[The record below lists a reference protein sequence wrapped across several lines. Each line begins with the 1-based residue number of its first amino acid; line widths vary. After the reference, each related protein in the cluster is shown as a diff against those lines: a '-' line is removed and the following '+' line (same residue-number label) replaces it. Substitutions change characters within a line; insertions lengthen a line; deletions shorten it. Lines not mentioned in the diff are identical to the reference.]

1 MEWKMM
7 RKYGT
12 NRSLWLALALGLGT
26 ADAAVAQYQMDLPDA
41 FPVIDYSLAVHNSI
55 GNSIVRDA
63 IQRSNQKRS
72 NQKSL
77 SVPAQR
83 SSNGLGKST
92 GSADRIDA
100 TQFDYRPS
108 AAVGVRVRKTLVAS
122 VPAAQRAEVQR
133 ALSDDAIL
141 REFDRV
147 IGNFG
152 YSVDNL
158 ADVMTSYYVMM
169 WEIVNDQEVSRNII
183 RAVHAQ
189 MLQGLAGNAEAVALS
204 DKDKQETAE
213 TMAYMAAI
221 AGGAANQLK
230 QNRDTQSLAALRE
243 SVHQAVLKQGIDLRA
258 IKLGSNG
265 FASR

>member
-26 ADAAVAQYQMDLPDA
+26 ADAAVAQVPLDLPDMYHG
-41 FPVIDYSLAVHNSI
+41 FDYSIAARSAVS
-55 GNSIVRDA
+55 NSIVRD
-63 IQRSNQKRS
+63 IIKRS

-77 SVPAQR
+77 SSPAEP

-92 GSADRIDA
+92 GSADPIDA
-100 TQFDYRPS
+100 TRFDYRPS
-108 AAVGVRVRKTLVAS
+108 AAVGLRVRKALVAS
-122 VPAAQRAEVQR
+122 VPAAQRAEAQR
-133 ALSDDAIL
+133 ALLDDAIL

-169 WEIVNDQEVSRNII
+169 WEIVNDQEVSRNVI

-204 DKDKQETAE
+204 ESDKQETAE

-221 AGGAANQLK
+221 AGDAANQLK
-230 QNRDTQSLAALRE
+230 QNGDTRSLAALRE

-258 IKLGSNG
+258 IELGANG

>member
-63 IQRSNQKRS
+63 IQRSNQE
-72 NQKSL
+72 SL
-77 SVPAQR
+77 SAPAQR
-83 SSNGLGKST
+83 SSNGLGTST

-230 QNRDTQSLAALRE
+230 QNGDTRSLTALRE
-243 SVHQAVLKQGIDLRA
+243 SVYQAVLKQGIDLRA

>member
-1 MEWKMM
+1 MM
-7 RKYGT
+7 RKSGA
-12 NRSLWLALALGLGT
+12 NRSRWLALAIALGT

-63 IQRSNQKRS
+63 IQRSNQE
-72 NQKSL
+72 SL
-77 SVPAQR
+77 SAPAQR

-169 WEIVNDQEVSRNII
+169 WEIVHDHEVSRNII

-230 QNRDTQSLAALRE
+230 QNGDTRSLAALRE
-243 SVHQAVLKQGIDLRA
+243 SIHQAVLKQGIDLRA
-258 IKLGSNG
+258 IELSANG